1 MVSNQIG
8 YSRDEWEK
16 MQISCVKAILH
27 HVAKKTQIKGADITK
42 MCLHNDS
49 KLFGRIWSDV
59 VDIMSDVRFPFFI
72 SKNKG
77 LLLE

>member
-1 MVSNQIG
+1 MVSNHIE

-16 MQISCVKAILH
+16 MQISCVKLILH
-27 HVAKKTQIKGADITK
+27 YAAKKTQIKSADITK

-59 VDIMSDVRFPFFI
+59 VDIMSDVRFFSFRI
-72 SKNKG
+72 KTNS
-77 LLLE
+77 